1 MYDQINSQFTA
12 STKQFADSAMKAQQV
27 AFEGF
32 ERVLGLQLKSFEQ
45 QIGATMAFLGEAAEV
60 RDFEAAKAFFPK
72 SVALIKDSAEQM
84 YSTSQEVLGQTLK
97 TNEALG
103 LLVKNG
109 FESANETVVKAA
121 KASKAAAK

>member
-1 MYDQINSQFTA
+1 MYDQINNQFTA
-12 STKQFADSAMKAQQV
+12 STKQFADNAMKAQQV

-32 ERVLGLQLKSFEQ
+32 ERVLGLQLKTFEQ
-45 QIGATMAFLGEAAEV
+45 QIGATMAFLGEAVEV

-84 YSTSQEVLGQTLK
+84 YSTSQEVLGQTIK

-109 FESANETVVKAA
+109 FESANETVVKAV
-121 KASKAAAK
+121 KASKVAAK

>member
-1 MYDQINSQFTA
+1 MYDQINTQFA
-12 STKQFADSAMKAQQV
+12 SSTKQFAENALKAQQL

-45 QIGATMAFLGEAAEV
+45 QVGATLSFIGEAAEV

-72 SVALIKDSAEQM
+72 SVSLIKDSAEQL

-97 TNEALG
+97 TNEALTQ
-103 LLVKNG
+103 LVKAG
-109 FESANETVVKAA
+109 FDTANESVVKAA
-121 KASKAAAK
+121 KASKVAAK